1 MAKQEYGDKNI
12 HDVDI
17 SPISTRYMSLYGI
30 NINLQRAIPLIQDG
44 LKPVQRRFLYQMYKS
59 YRTGKVR
66 VSVALGELMKLHPH
80 SDQGAGDMVARMCQP
95 FTNNV
100 PLLNAEGNSGNV
112 TSGDDAASSRYLDI
126 TMPKFTL
133 DVLFDEFDGKVSMVP
148 SYDDST
154 VEPFCL
160 PAKFPLILLNGS
172 SGIGYTLSTTIPP
185 YNLSEIA
192 DATIKLLKNPQ
203 AKITLVPD
211 LPTGCDIY
219 VIDDNSF
226 VMQSSYEIDNI
237 NYTITIKNTPYL
249 KYMEKIDAALRDLQE
264 SPYEI
269 KEILTADDESDLLN
283 NDFRY
288 VIRCKPCNLYVV
300 VDKLFKA
307 VPGFRE
313 GICSKNMVVVDTD
326 FTTKKYSAY
335 QILRSWI
342 KYRLTYKRGW
352 FLRELVEK
360 TSRFD
365 MLDGKLFM
373 LSDENR
379 DTTIQIFR
387 TSKNREET
395 IQRLV
400 DTFNGTGKTSY
411 KVTTS
416 QANFIADMRLYQ
428 LNVNEYDKTE
438 AEIKELTEEIE
449 YIRDVVNDPQKIKDV
464 IINEIKKIKET
475 YGCPRKSKILNNQ
488 KNDST
493 NISTV
498 QILVDG
504 SVIFTETETP
514 EHMSSDVTPLSSNEV
529 ALIDDRGY
537 FVKVD
542 ITSIPHEKPFTLTS
556 IGKTVMG
563 NCVAAVSNPSNNVIM
578 LSNKGRIKYMPVQKI
593 PSNATRKPLIPLE
606 PDEKLVAVLEVTTSA
621 PDLLVY
627 TSDGLGK
634 RIQISDLNL
643 VQTVDAAGQFIL
655 NGDNVSGMF
664 SINPKKPLLVYVTRL
679 GRLRVNHLKYLTTG
693 KKFGEPKSIIN
704 LSAQDDL
711 VAVFC
716 TDKDQTVTLNHADGR
731 ASSVHIDTLPVTTM
745 AIEPSRPKH
754 VPGVKVIRATLS

>member
-12 HDVDI
+12 RNVDI
-17 SPISTRYMSLYGI
+17 SPVSTRYMSLYGI

-44 LKPVQRRFLYQMYKS
+44 LKPVQRRFLYQMFKS

-95 FTNNV
+95 FTNNI
-100 PLLNAEGNSGNV
+100 PLLNAEGNAGNV
-112 TSGDDAASSRYLDI
+112 TAGDDAASSRYLDI

-133 DVLFDEFDGKVSMVP
+133 DVLFDEFDGKVSMVS

-172 SGIGYTLSTTIPP
+172 SGIGYTLSTNIPP

-192 DATIKLLKNPQ
+192 DTTIKLLKNPQ

-219 VIDDNSF
+219 VVDENSF
-226 VMQSSYEIDNI
+226 IMQSSYEIDNV

-249 KYMEKIDAALRDLQE
+249 KYMEKIDSALRDLQE
-264 SPYEI
+264 SPNEI

-288 VIRCKPCNLYVV
+288 VIRCKPGNLYRV
-300 VDKLFKA
+300 VDKLFKR

-313 GICSKNMVVVDTD
+313 AICSKNMVVVDTD
-326 FTTKKYSAY
+326 FTTKKYSTY

-360 TSRFD
+360 TSRYD

-379 DTTIQIFR
+379 DLTISIFR
-387 TSKNREET
+387 TSKDREET
-395 IQRLV
+395 IKNLV
-400 DTFNGTGKTSY
+400 EAYKDTPGKI
-411 KVTTS
+411 TTS
-416 QANFIADMRLYQ
+416 QANFIADMRLHQ
-428 LNVNEYDKTE
+428 LNVNEYEKTHE
-438 AEIKELTEEIE
+438 EIKKLSEEIT
-449 YIRDVVNDPQKIKDV
+449 YIREVVNDPQKIKDV

-475 YGCPRKSKILNNQ
+475 YGGPRRSKILNNQ
-488 KNDST
+488 NNDST

-504 SVIFTETETP
+504 SVIFTETENP
-514 EHMSSDVTPLSSNEV
+514 EHLSSDVTPLSSNEV
-529 ALIDDRGY
+529 TLIDDRGY
-537 FVKVD
+537 FIKVD
-542 ITSIPHEKPFTLTS
+542 VTSIPHEKPFTLTS
-556 IGKTVMG
+556 IGKSVMG
-563 NCVAAVSNPSNNVIM
+563 NCVAVVSNPSNNVIM

-593 PSNATRKPLIPLE
+593 PSNATRKPLIPLD
-606 PDEKLVAVLEVTTSA
+606 PDEKLVSILEVTDSA

-655 NGDNVSGMF
+655 ARDNVSGMF
-664 SINPKKPLLVYVTRL
+664 SINPKKPFLVYVTRL

-716 TDKDQTVTLNHADGR
+716 ADKDQTITLNHADGR

-745 AIEPSRPKH
+745 AIEPARPKH